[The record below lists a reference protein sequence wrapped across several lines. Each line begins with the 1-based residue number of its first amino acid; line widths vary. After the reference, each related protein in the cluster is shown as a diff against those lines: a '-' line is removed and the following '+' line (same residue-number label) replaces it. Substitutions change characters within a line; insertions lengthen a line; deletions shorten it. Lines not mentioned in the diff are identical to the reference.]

1 MSIQVLRARE
11 VPLGGPRALMVRRTL
26 PHRDRSF
33 IGAWCFVDHYG
44 PTPVD
49 RDTGMDLPPHPH
61 TGLQTVSWLF
71 RGEIEHRDSGGAHG
85 PVRPGEVNL
94 MTAGHG
100 IAHSE
105 VSTPGTTVL
114 HGVQLWLA
122 LPSPAC
128 DDAARDFEHYAPQPV
143 EVAAERGHAQAL
155 VFLGPLAGVT
165 SPVTTYT
172 PLLGAELT
180 MSPGAVLRIDLDPDF
195 EHGVLLDTGRLAVD
209 GIPLEHG
216 DLACQ
221 DTGARQLRLQAGVEG
236 ARALL
241 LGGAPF
247 EEEIVM
253 WWNFVGRSHED
264 IDKARQQWQER
275 SERFGEVEGYAGRL
289 TWLPAPELPHLRLQ
303 PRGRLGSA
311 RRAAAAR
318 DLTGTTG

>member
-71 RGEIEHRDSGGAHG
+71 EGEIEHRDSGGAHG

-165 SPVTTYT
+165 SPVATYT

-180 MSPGAVLRIDLDPDF
+180 MSPGAVLASTSTLTSS
-195 EHGVLLDTGRLAVD
+195 TGSCSTPGASRWTAYRSSTATWPARTPAL
-209 GIPLEHG
+209 GSC
-216 DLACQ
+216 ACRQ
-221 DTGARQLRLQAGVEG
+221 GSRGRASCCSAARRSRKRSSCGGTSSGAATRTSTRPA
-236 ARALL
+236 
-241 LGGAPF
+241 
-247 EEEIVM
+247 
-253 WWNFVGRSHED
+253 NSGRS
-264 IDKARQQWQER
+264 AANGSGR
-275 SERFGEVEGYAGRL
+275 SRGMPGGSRGCQRPSCRTYGCSLAGASEAPGE
-289 TWLPAPELPHLRLQ
+289 PPQ
-303 PRGRLGSA
+303 RG
-311 RRAAAAR
+311 
-318 DLTGTTG
+318 T

>member
-1 MSIQVLRARE
+1 MSIEILRARE

-44 PTPVD
+44 PTPVN
-49 RDTGMDLPPHPH
+49 RDTGMNLPPHPH

-71 RGEIEHRDSGGAHG
+71 EGEIEHRDSGGAHG

-94 MTAGHG
+94 MTAGRG

-105 VSTPGTTVL
+105 VSTPETSVL

-128 DDAARDFEHYAPQPV
+128 DDAPRGFEHYAPAPV
-143 EVAAERGHAQAL
+143 RLAAEPGEAEAL
-155 VFLGPLAGVT
+155 VFLGALAGMA
-165 SPVTTYT
+165 SPVATYT
-172 PLLGAELT
+172 PLLGAQLT
-180 MSPGAVLRIDLDPDF
+180 LSADARVRLHLDPDF
-195 EHGVLLDTGRLAVD
+195 EHGVLLDTGTVAVD

-221 DTGARQLRLQAGVEG
+221 DAGARELYLQAGPDG

-241 LGGAPF
+241 LGGEPF
-247 EEEIVM
+247 EEQIVM
-253 WWNFVGRSHED
+253 WWNFVGRSHDD
-264 IDKARQQWQER
+264 IAKARQEWQDR
-275 SERFGEVEGYAGRL
+275 GERFGEVEGYAGRL
-289 TWLPAPELPHLRLQ
+289 TWLPAPELPNLRLR
-303 PRGRLGSA
+303 PRGRHGSA
-311 RRAAAAR
+311 PRAAATH
-318 DLTGTTG
+318 LTGTTG

>member
-11 VPLGGPRALMVRRTL
+11 VPLGGPRALLVRRTL

-33 IGAWCFVDHYG
+33 VGAWCFVDHYG

-71 RGEIEHRDSGGAHG
+71 EGEIEHRDSGGAHG

-94 MTAGHG
+94 MTAGRG

-105 VSTPGTTVL
+105 VSTPDTTVL

-128 DDAARDFEHYAPQPV
+128 DDAARAFEHYAPAPQQLATDQG
-143 EVAAERGHAQAL
+143 EAEAL
-155 VFLGPLAGVT
+155 VFLGALAAAV
-165 SPVTTYT
+165 SPVATYT
-172 PLLGAELT
+172 PLLGAQLT
-180 MSPGAVLRIDLDPDF
+180 LSPGARLSLDLDPDF
-195 EHGVLLDTGRLAVD
+195 EHGVLLDTGSLAVD

-221 DTGARQLRLQAGVEG
+221 DAGAGRLLLEAGPGGARG
-236 ARALL
+236 LL
-241 LGGAPF
+241 LGGEPF
-247 EEEIVM
+247 EEQIVM

-275 SERFGEVEGYAGRL
+275 SARFGEVEGYAGRL
-289 TWLPAPELPHLRLQ
+289 TWLPAPELPNLRLR
-303 PRGRLGSA
+303 PRGRRGTA
-311 RRAAAAR
+311 RPAASSE
-318 DLTGTTG
+318 LTGTTG